1 MNKYFGLFF
10 ALIFV
15 IILFGGN
22 GRFATAAPTNQ
33 PNITVQAEAIQ
44 FSWQL
49 PSAQVLT
56 NNGKTAVSMQGLD
69 TIAETG
75 LPQLPT
81 KSFLLALPQG
91 ANPELVVETVQ
102 EEERPYSGSL
112 AIVPQPS
119 GVLRNANGEAI
130 GGDYVAAIP
139 KPFVK
144 PVAVLEEIGEMRG
157 VRMARLT
164 IYPVRPEDDRLRIT
178 QAIELR
184 IDLNIPTALARVAA
198 PTSSDSIT
206 GMIGA
211 TVINPQHVQ
220 KEATSARFSSV
231 QALQANPDTAVIA
244 VNQVGITAVT
254 YADLVAIGFPVESV
268 DPHKLHLMRGDEE
281 VALEWVGDGDSQFES
296 NEQFKFYAAPWF
308 SRWMHEDVYLLSE
321 EGINGLRVANVNVPN
336 SGGEQRFEEN
346 KIYTPDC
353 ICAPIPAGRDGDRWV
368 WDDLRKPGRPS
379 NTYSLPLSNFNAGI
393 ASELTLWMIGFT
405 AVSANP
411 DHKVN
416 VTLNGTNL
424 GNITW
429 DGKTAVTQTLAIPA
443 NTLQANNELQ
453 LSLTGSSSIDGVWL
467 DAAQIDYTH
476 QTAPTNP
483 VHSPASLRMITPLSG
498 AVGADYILI
507 APQSFM
513 SKVGPLVALRQAQ
526 GLQVVTEDVQAIYD
540 HFGYGRSTPEAIHD
554 YLEYAYHNWTPQPEF
569 VLLVGDGNY
578 DPKQYKDDSKATI
591 IPPYLAVVDPWI
603 GEVAADNRFV
613 TVDGDDI
620 LPDMAIG
627 RLPVNSDAEVEIV
640 INKITAYE
648 TNPHF
653 GDWNSKIVAVTDD
666 EDSAG
671 DFADFSDTL
680 LNQFFNDP
688 WQATKSY
695 YDPAPGATNEEKEA
709 LKNQTHTAVLSGW
722 NQGRGMVMFN
732 GHSSIHQWAAER
744 LFHLD
749 DVANL
754 NNNGR
759 LPVVLQMTCFTG
771 SFHMPFWDTMD
782 EGLIRRENGGAVA
795 TWGPTGLGVATGH
808 DALAEGFLNNII
820 TNGTPELGRA
830 AMAGK
835 LDVMSNAA
843 AHLDLIDTFT
853 LLGDPATRYDYDFWA
868 GYGIYLPV
876 VTK

>member
-1 MNKYFGLFF
+1 MNKLFVFVLLLIF
-10 ALIFV
+10 ALIMA
-15 IILFGGN
+15 GGD
-22 GRFATAAPTNQ
+22 GQTAVAAVTNEPT
-33 PNITVQAEAIQ
+33 IVVQSDQIQ
-44 FSWQL
+44 FVWQL
-49 PSAQVLT
+49 PQAEMETVA
-56 NNGKTAVSMQGLD
+56 GETAVSMTGLD
-69 TIAETG
+69 TIADTG

-81 KSFLLALPQG
+81 KSFLLALPEG
-91 ANPELVVETVQ
+91 AHPELIIEMVQ
-102 EEERPYSGSL
+102 EEKRPYSGSL
-112 AIVPQPS
+112 AIAPQPA
-119 GVLRNANGEAI
+119 GVLRNGDGEAI
-130 GGDYVAAIP
+130 GGNYVAAAA
-139 KPFVK
+139 KPFVQ
-144 PVAVLEEIGEMRG
+144 PVATLEEIGKMRG

-164 IYPVRPEDDRLRIT
+164 IYPVRPENYHLHVVQEI
-178 QAIELR
+178 ALR
-184 IDLNIPTALARVAA
+184 IDLNVPVALARAEA
-198 PTSSDSIT
+198 PASPDSIT
-206 GMIGA
+206 DMIGT

-220 KEATSARFSSV
+220 KEGTSARIGSV
-231 QALQANPDTAVIA
+231 QSIDANPETAVIA

-254 YADLVAIGFPVESV
+254 YADLAGINFPVDSV
-268 DPHKLHLMRGDEE
+268 DPHKLHLTRGDEE
-281 VALEWVGDGDSQFES
+281 IAVEWVGDGDTQFES
-296 NEQFKFYAAPWF
+296 NEQLKFYAAPWF
-308 SRWMHEDVYLLSE
+308 SRWMDEDIYLLSA
-321 EGINGLRVANVNVPN
+321 EGTNGLRVANVVVTEPSNR
-336 SGGEQRFEEN
+336 QLYEEN

-379 NTYSLPLSNFNAGI
+379 NTYNLPLSNFNPNG

-405 AVSANP
+405 AVSDNP
-411 DHKVN
+411 DHKVT
-416 VTLNGTNL
+416 VALNGTNL

-443 NTLQANNELQ
+443 NTLQTNNELQ
-453 LSLTGSSSIDGVWL
+453 LSLTGNTSIDGVWL

-483 VHSPASLRMITPLSG
+483 VRSPASLRMITPLSG

-526 GLQVVTEDVQAIYD
+526 GMQVVTEDVQAIYD

-554 YLEYAYHNWTPQPEF
+554 YLDFAYHNWTPQPEF

-613 TVDGDDI
+613 TVDGDDV

-627 RLPVNSDAEVEIV
+627 RLPVNNATEAEIV

-653 GDWNSKIVAVTDD
+653 GDWNSKILAVTDD

-680 LNQFFNDP
+680 LTQFFNDP
-688 WQATKSY
+688 WQATTSY
-695 YDPAPGATNEEKEA
+695 FDPAPGASNEEKEA
-709 LKNQTHTAVLSGW
+709 LKNQTYTAVLSGW
-722 NQGRGMVMFN
+722 NQGRGMVMFT

-749 DVANL
+749 DVASL

-759 LPVVLQMTCFTG
+759 LPIVLQMTCFTG

-808 DALAEGFLNNII
+808 DALAEGFLDNII

-835 LDVMSNAA
+835 LDVINQAA
-843 AHLDLIDTFT
+843 AHLDLLDTFT

-868 GYGIYLPV
+868 GYGNYLPM